1 MYDVLIIGCG
11 VVGAAVAREFS
22 KYNISLAVLE
32 AQNDVA
38 MGQTKAN
45 SAITVSYPHLDVYK
59 RPVFISFMYLL

>member
-38 MGQTKAN
+38 KMCIRD
-45 SAITVSYPHLDVYK
+45 S
-59 RPVFISFMYLL
+59 VFCYDYDGICHC